1 MAASLAHLASSRESP
16 SAGEQ
21 QLLLSSMGAQ
31 PLPLGFTSLGG
42 ALLPQAR
49 SSAPHGQELDAGL
62 LPVSHAAGAAA
73 RPQQRAATLSA
84 RARDLP
90 SRRSHGRR
98 APLLHFPL
106 RARASPSATPPGRHF
121 PQVLAHGNSVPSV
134 QKTQSSSTT
143 LCSLPCPSVAPL
155 LERLLFCSSHC
166 SSMPAPIQAPG
177 AVCRDRARAQ
187 AQGAPAIPQ
196 LASTPSS
203 SPRHALRTVAD
214 MLYLAVR
221 PI

>member
-1 MAASLAHLASSRESP
+1 LAFFLCP
-16 SAGEQ
+16 MPQEQ
-21 QLLLSSMGAQ
+21 QLVL
-31 PLPLGFTSLGG
+31 
-42 ALLPQAR
+42 
-49 SSAPHGQELDAGL
+49 SSAPRLSLLVRGICRAGG
-62 LPVSHAAGAAA
+62 P
-73 RPQQRAATLSA
+73 
-84 RARDLP
+84 
-90 SRRSHGRR
+90 HGRR

-106 RARASPSATPPGRHF
+106 RARASLSATPPGRHF
-121 PQVLAHGNSVPSV
+121 PQVLAHGNSVPYV

-196 LASTPSS
+196 LASAPSS
-203 SPRHALRTVAD
+203 SPWRALRTIAD